1 MKNLLGSIVCLLLL
15 AISLLHFYWAL
26 GGRKWAD
33 VVLPKTAG
41 SNQVAFK
48 AGHWA
53 TVIAA
58 LVFGMF
64 AIAIAAKTFFP
75 ISRIPDSWTNVTV
88 WVIAGAFLLRAVGDF
103 KYVGFGKKI
112 HSTNFAAY
120 DTKIYTPLSLF
131 IGLMTVTIALL

>member
-1 MKNLLGSIVCLLLL
+1 MKNLLGSIVCLLLI

-33 VVLPKTAG
+33 VVLPKIAG

-48 AGHWA
+48 AGYWA
-53 TVIAA
+53 TVVAA

-112 HSTNFAAY
+112 HSTDFAAY